1 MLQCWTPD
9 GLCCPKCPRD
19 LNVPKMARVPSTCLR
34 LAIAHLNIWRTIAT
48 KITMLSM
55 KIDPMKSCWFC
66 PSWNSLNSFKN
77 TENFDWLVMA
87 GWRNKI
93 ELVGSGVGDDGDF
106 QRGPSRWSNSPLS
119 WPPSSTSWW
128 WRWWPPRPSSEMAPS
143 CRRHPTVFAGFM
155 GSHLLQACSS
165 PSEPHDCDYLHF

>member
-34 LAIAHLNIWRTIAT
+34 FAIAHLNIWRTIAT
-48 KITMLSM
+48 KITTLSRLINPRNYV
-55 KIDPMKSCWFC
+55 KFVHHVKVLIETF
-66 PSWNSLNSFKN
+66 N
-77 TENFDWLVMA
+77 WLIMA

-93 ELVGSGVGDDGDF
+93 ELVGSGVGDVGDF
-106 QRGPSRWSNSPLS
+106 QRGPLRWSSYPLS
-119 WPPSSTSWW
+119 RPPSSTSWW

-155 GSHLLQACSS
+155 GSRLLHACCS